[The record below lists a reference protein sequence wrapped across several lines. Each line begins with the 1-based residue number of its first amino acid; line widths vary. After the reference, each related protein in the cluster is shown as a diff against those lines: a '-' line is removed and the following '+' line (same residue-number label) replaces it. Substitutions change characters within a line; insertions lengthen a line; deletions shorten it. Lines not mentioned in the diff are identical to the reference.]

1 MSFYRKA
8 LREESGLGGRRSR
21 QHGWPPAGRLRRGQ
35 PAKVPR
41 EVSEMKIGRI
51 LRLSSLTGNG
61 IKH

>member
-1 MSFYRKA
+1 MGSA
-8 LREESGLGGRRSR
+8 DGAVGST
-21 QHGWPPAGRLRRGQ
+21 AGRQQVDYDG
-35 PAKVPR
+35 AKVPR